1 MDKFKDLNNITLHFS
16 DTQGLP
22 IYNEEGAK
30 LGVLQDFFIDYEEIY
45 PSVLAIQF
53 KRSGTFFYV
62 QWDDIIQ
69 FSLKKILVK
78 NDAFSRRSR
87 TYPKVLNKKTVTSIL
102 ANQFAGPTV
111 EYPPLGQIVLDKQIV
126 DTHGKKVVRVNDIQ
140 FVRTGKDLR
149 VTHAEVGIRSF
160 VRRLSLEKPV
170 DFMVRTINS
179 NSKYLTNDSAINW
192 KFVHAIPNR
201 NVQKSVRLNLSNDD
215 LRELHPADIADILE
229 DLDSHGREMIFS
241 NLDPELAAETLSEID
256 DEELQISLLKNENP
270 EKVAEIIE
278 NMETDDA
285 ADLLNELD
293 DAKADAII
301 SNIDD
306 VEVQEE
312 IQELLEHDEDSA
324 GGLMTTEIFDI
335 QPNLTKTEIL
345 KLIQERHEEVASFYD
360 IFVVDENRKLLG
372 TLHLQELLIAK
383 EDLAAK
389 DLMNNTDIKSIN
401 ADMHWKEVAEF
412 MNKYDLITVPVLSE
426 ENELLGMVSVDD
438 ILDRLL
444 T

>member
-1 MDKFKDLNNITLHFS
+1 MDKFIDLNHITLHFS

-22 IYNEEGAK
+22 IFNEEGSK
-30 LGVLQDFFIDYEEIY
+30 LGVVQDFFIDYEEIY
-45 PSVLAIQF
+45 PSVLAILYR
-53 KRSGTFFYV
+53 RSGNHFYV
-62 QWDDIIQ
+62 NWDDITH
-69 FSLKKILVK
+69 FSLKKIVVK

-87 TYPKVLNKKTVTSIL
+87 TFPKVLNKKTVTSLL
-102 ANQFAGPTV
+102 ANQFSGPTV

-149 VTHAEVGIRSF
+149 VTHAEVGLRSF
-160 VRRLSLEKPV
+160 VRRLSLERPV
-170 DFMVRTINS
+170 DFVVRTVNPK
-179 NSKYLTNDSAINW
+179 SKYLNNDSAINW

-215 LRELHPADIADILE
+215 LKELHPADIADILE

-241 NLDPELAAETLSEID
+241 NLDPELAADTLSEID
-256 DEELQISLLKNENP
+256 DEELQVSLLKNEDP

-278 NMETDDA
+278 NMDTDDA

-306 VEVQEE
+306 VEIQEE

-324 GGLMTTEIFDI
+324 GGLMTTEYFEVL
-335 QPNLTKTEIL
+335 PAL
-345 KLIQERHEEVASFYD
+345 KKSEVLQLIQERHEEVASFYD
-360 IFVVDENRKLLG
+360 IYIVDEAKKLIG
-372 TLHLQELLIAK
+372 TLNLQEMLIQK
-383 EDLAAK
+383 EDLTVK
-389 DLMNNTDIKSIN
+389 EMMNESDIKSITS
-401 ADMHWKEVAEF
+401 DTHWKEVAEF
-412 MNKYDLITVPVLSE
+412 MNKYSLTSVPVVSDT
-426 ENELLGMVSVDD
+426 NELLGMVSFDD

-444 T
+444 S

>member
-1 MDKFKDLNNITLHFS
+1 MDKFKELSHITLHFS
-16 DTQGLP
+16 DTLGVP
-22 IYNEEGAK
+22 IFNEDGAK
-30 LGVLQDFFIDYEEIY
+30 LGTIQDYFIDYEEIY

-53 KRSGTFFYV
+53 KRSGNYFYV
-62 QWDDIIQ
+62 PWEDITN
-69 FSLKKILVK
+69 FNLKKVIVK

-87 TYPKVLNKKTVTSIL
+87 TFPKVLNKKTVTSLL
-102 ANQFAGPTV
+102 ANQFIGPTV
-111 EYPPLGQIVLDKQIV
+111 EYPALGQIVLDKQIV

-160 VRRLSLEKPV
+160 VRRLSLERPV
-170 DFMVRTINS
+170 DFFIKTINPS
-179 NSKYLTNDSAINW
+179 SKYLTNDSAINW

-201 NVQKSVRLNLSNDD
+201 NVQKSVRLNLTNED
-215 LRELHPADIADILE
+215 LKELHPADIADILE

-256 DEELQISLLKNENP
+256 DEELQVSLLKNEDP

-278 NMETDDA
+278 NMDTDDA

-306 VEVQEE
+306 RETQED
-312 IQELLEHDEDSA
+312 IQDLLEHDEDTA
-324 GGLMTTEIFDI
+324 GGLMTTEIFDVHKD
-335 QPNLTKTEIL
+335 LKKSEIL
-345 KLIQERHEEVASFYD
+345 NLIQERHEEVASFYD
-360 IFVVDENRKLLG
+360 IFIVDDNKKLLG
-372 TLHLQELLIAK
+372 TLHLHELLIM
-383 EDLAAK
+383 K
-389 DLMNNTDIKSIN
+389 DDFTINDMMNDTDIKSIN
-401 ADMHWKEVAEF
+401 AKMHWKDVAEF
-412 MNKYDLITVPVLSE
+412 MNKYDLITVPVVSS

-444 T
+444 S

>member
-1 MDKFKDLNNITLHFS
+1 MDKFKDLAHITLHFS
-16 DTQGLP
+16 DTMGLP
-22 IYNEEGAK
+22 IYNEDGSK
-30 LGVLQDFFIDYEEIY
+30 MGVLQDFFIDYEEIY

-53 KRSGTFFYV
+53 KRSGSFFYV
-62 QWDDIIQ
+62 QWDDVIQ
-69 FSLKKILVK
+69 FSLKKILIK

-87 TYPKVLNKKTVTSIL
+87 TFPKVLNKKTVTSLL

-170 DFMVRTINS
+170 DTIVKVLNS
-179 NSKYLTNDSAINW
+179 NSKYLTNDSSINW

-201 NVQKSVRLNLSNDD
+201 NVQKSVRLNLTNED

-256 DEELQISLLKNENP
+256 DEGLQVSLLKNENP

-278 NMETDDA
+278 NMDTDDA

-306 VEVQEE
+306 LETQEE

-324 GGLMTTEIFDI
+324 GGLMTTEIFEI
-335 QPNLTKTEIL
+335 NSHLSKTEIL
-345 KLIQERHEEVASFYD
+345 NQIQEKHHEVVSFYD
-360 IFVVDENRKLLG
+360 IYVVDDHRKLIG
-372 TLHLQELLIAK
+372 TINLQELIIANNSTLAK
-383 EDLAAK
+383 EM
-389 DLMNNTDIKSIN
+389 MNMSDIKSIN
-401 ADMHWKEVAEF
+401 ADMHWKDVAEF
-412 MNKYDLITVPVLSE
+412 MNKYSLITVPVISDDH
-426 ENELLGMVSVDD
+426 ELLGMVSVDD
-438 ILDRLL
+438 IMDRLL
-444 T
+444 S